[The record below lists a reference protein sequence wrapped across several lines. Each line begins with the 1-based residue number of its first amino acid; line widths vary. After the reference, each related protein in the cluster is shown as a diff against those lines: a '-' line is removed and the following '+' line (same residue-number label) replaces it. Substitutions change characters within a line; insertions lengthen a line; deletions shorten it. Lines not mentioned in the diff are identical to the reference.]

1 MTSTIF
7 LCTNC
12 DAQFPKWMGQCTEC
26 GKWGTVARSQKEE
39 EKETQKVSPADIV
52 HLEAKAPKD
61 MVRIQTGVSEFD
73 RVLGGGLVPGSVVL
87 VGGDPGIGKS
97 TLMLQIARRLSEDC
111 LYISGEESAEQV
123 QLRLSR
129 LSGDAKSIPFI
140 ATDRVDRAV
149 QTLRETKPKL
159 AIIDSIQ
166 TVRDPDIGAEAGT
179 VTQIRA
185 AASRLVECAK
195 SNGIAIIL
203 VGHVTKDGALGG
215 PKTLEHLVDCVLYFE
230 GDNRSLYRL
239 LRPSKNRFGPTH
251 EVGVFDMTQGGL
263 IEVKDP
269 SRLFSENRDSAVPGS
284 VASII
289 MEGTRAFAI
298 EVQALVTKAAM
309 GYPLRKS
316 VGFDNN
322 RLQLLIAVLQ
332 KRASCPLYSEDVHVN
347 IAGGLATREPSV
359 DLAVCLAIAS
369 SFTDQAL
376 PQKTVVVGEVGLSGE
391 VRMVGR
397 IMERVAAAERL
408 GFERIIMPVL
418 PKKPATRLTLT
429 EVSNIIEPLRLFK
442 MQG

>member
-1 MTSTIF
+1 MTTTIF
-7 LCTNC
+7 QCTNC

-26 GKWGTVARSQKEE
+26 GKWGTVASSDVSD
-39 EKETQKVSPADIV
+39 EKEKKEVLPADIV
-52 HLEAKAPKD
+52 HLEAKTPQSIP
-61 MVRIQTGVSEFD
+61 RIQTGVAEFD

-97 TLMLQIARRLSEDC
+97 TLMLQIARRLSQDC

-129 LSGDAKSIPFI
+129 LSGDAKKIPFI

-149 QTLRETKPKL
+149 ASLRNTKPKL

-195 SNGIAIIL
+195 SENIAIIL
-203 VGHVTKDGALGG
+203 VGHVTKDGSLGG

-230 GDNRSLYRL
+230 GDARSLYRL
-239 LRPSKNRFGPTH
+239 LRPAKNRFGPTH

-263 IEVKDP
+263 VEVKDP
-269 SRLFSENRDSAVPGS
+269 SRLFSKSSENPAPGS

-309 GYPLRKS
+309 GYPVRKS
-316 VGFDNN
+316 VGFGND

-332 KRASCPLYSEDVHVN
+332 KRASCPLYGEDVHVS

-359 DLAVCLAIAS
+359 DLAVCMAIAS
-369 SFTDQAL
+369 SFYDVTIPAKL
-376 PQKTVVVGEVGLSGE
+376 AVVGELGLSGE

-397 IMERVAAAERL
+397 IMDRIAAAERL
-408 GFERIIMPVL
+408 GFERMIIPSL

-429 EVSNIIEPLRLFK
+429 EVSNITESLRLFQMK
-442 MQG
+442 G